1 MKRYELIESYDQ
13 SCTVQKGIQIRCFSV
28 EAFEHLQRKGA
39 IIAGSVH
46 GKGKHTLGTVSID
59 GMEMDYQG
67 LEYNRH
73 LYKPAGYIQCE
84 DETYLVVLKRSWI
97 KLLLLLLLLLLL
109 VCGSLFY
116 FLNRESGPDLEPGLQ
131 QFQAAKGLPDDYGKT
146 SFIIPAYN
154 KINMQADTDQAGAA
168 LWNPEK
174 NQVYFKFVIE
184 LRSNH
189 SVIYESRLVPP
200 GMAIRSITFNRSFA
214 KGEYPITIRVKTF
227 DVTDYK
233 QELNSGEVQTVLVA
247 LESKK

>member
-1 MKRYELIESYDQ
+1 MKRYERIESYDQ
-13 SCTVQKGIQIRCFSV
+13 HCKIAKGVMLDCYSSK
-28 EAFEHLQRKGA
+28 AFEELQQQGG
-39 IIAGSVH
+39 ILLGSVH
-46 GKGKHTLGTVSID
+46 GKGKQTLGTVSID
-59 GMEMDYQG
+59 GMEMDYQD

-84 DETYLVVLKRSWI
+84 DGTYLVVLKRSWI
-97 KLLLLLLLLLLL
+97 MLLWLLLLLLL

-154 KINMQADTDQAGAA
+154 KINMRADTDQAGAA

-174 NQVYFKFVIE
+174 NQVYFKFIIE
-184 LRSNH
+184 LQSDH
-189 SVIYESRLVPP
+189 SIIYESRLVPP
-200 GMAIRSITFNRSFA
+200 SMAIRSITFDRSFA
-214 KGEYPITIRVKTF
+214 KGEYPITIRVKTY
-227 DVTDYK
+227 DVADYR